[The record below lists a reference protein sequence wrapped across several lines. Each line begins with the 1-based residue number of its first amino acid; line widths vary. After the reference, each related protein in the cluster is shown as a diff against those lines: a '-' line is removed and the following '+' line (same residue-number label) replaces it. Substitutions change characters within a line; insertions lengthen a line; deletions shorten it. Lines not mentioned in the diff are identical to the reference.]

1 MRNKTNDN
9 KTPSI
14 GRDWYVIFTVR
25 RPEPEHRQAV
35 VIAVCEVVCRSLA
48 RYRKPV
54 ISQWKCNF
62 SMPSLGA
69 AGNNRPYRGLCVSV
83 WRWFRFDI
91 VPFTLEING
100 GGGDGVCVFDKPIG
114 KVDQ

>member
-35 VIAVCEVVCRSLA
+35 VIAVCEVVCRSLS

-69 AGNNRPYRGLCVSV
+69 AGNNRPYRGSCVFLC
-83 WRWFRFDI
+83 
-91 VPFTLEING
+91 G
-100 GGGDGVCVFDKPIG
+100 GGFDSISFHLH
-114 KVDQ
+114 